1 MFQLRDEHVAALR
14 RHAFTTALGNSFRE
28 AGLEPETEAE
38 SGDLLARDAGGR
50 QTRISFDEQGFIGG
64 VTSPLGRTWRMRS
77 DREGRLEESIS
88 PSGLRLRLDRDEQG
102 RVRSMVRGKREVC
115 NLDYDRRGALA
126 KIAYPDQTA
135 RTIAYDEQGRIAEL
149 GDRRG
154 ASEVFDHDSRGL
166 LKAIGDGNG
175 HQVRFVYMGW
185 NRPSQ
190 AVYPD
195 GSRES
200 YHYNPEG
207 RVDRIEAGAEPV
219 VDIAYDG
226 EGRPVTMAFGDG
238 ETVAL
243 VYDDAGRVVQASC
256 GETEVRYTYDAQGKV
271 VREEQGTDV
280 VQYLYDTQGIFVGM
294 TYPTGE
300 RVSFTYD
307 DDFRPAVV
315 TDWNGGLHRFTY
327 GRDDR
332 SVLRESPGG
341 VRTVTRLT
349 EAGLPQEIVV
359 SRGAGRGGELFSL
372 RIGRDA
378 EDRVGEIEDSEFG
391 QRLYSYDAEGQLLA
405 VRADP
410 VESSETFAYDAAG
423 NRVESSGQRAAFND
437 LNQLLRQGATQCRYD
452 ARGNL
457 VSQTMA
463 EGEWS
468 YAWSRRNLLVRT
480 QGPGGLEVTFG
491 YDAFARRIWK
501 RSGET
506 TVRYIWAGEH
516 LLREITRVGPRTS
529 VQDYLYLPGTG
540 TPLVTR
546 LDGRVFAFHTDHLGT
561 PRRITDDTGQVVW
574 SADYAAFGAAQVKVG
589 RIGNHL
595 RFPGQYHDSET
606 GLHYNRSRYY
616 SPALGRYLS
625 RDPVGFLGGLNLY
638 LYAGNDSING
648 ADPLGLFGWNDAL
661 SIAGGVFA
669 AVVAVDLVVVA
680 APVVLIALGI
690 AATSTVA
697 LAAIGAAEILAAGTA
712 AGAAGYG
719 LNAYLNTGH
728 FCWDCVVKG
737 ARKGLLYSSAFA
749 VLPFLE
755 IPAALADAAFLVA
768 GGLSGAIGYFDD
780 LANDPNGQFSLVKL
794 GEAVVTNAVL
804 GGLLLSVGIGA
815 AKIAGSSGAR
825 FGAAGSSDYTATFF
839 SEHPELQG
847 KVVVHHAVEQQ
858 VLTRYP
864 GVVTE
869 EEMHSLENLRGI
881 PKETNA
887 DLHLSKIRRE
897 WNQFYRENPAPTKEQ
912 LLQKATEIDTK
923 YGSQFNPPLRGGH

>member
-102 RVRSMVRGKREVC
+102 RVRSMVRGGREVC

-135 RTIAYDEQGRIAEL
+135 RTIAYDEQGRIAAL

-154 ASEVFDHDSRGL
+154 ATEVFDHDSRGL

-332 SVLRESPGG
+332 STARESPGA

-378 EDRVGEIEDSEFG
+378 EDRVRETDDSEFG

-423 NRVESSGQRAAFND
+423 NRTASNGQGAAFNA
-437 LNQLLRQGATQCRYD
+437 LNQLVRQGATQCRYD

-468 YAWSRRNLLVRT
+468 YAWSRRNLLVRA

-638 LYAGNDSING
+638 LYAGNDSINES
-648 ADPLGLFGWNDAL
+648 DPLGLSWWGVGLAIVA
-661 SIAGGVFA
+661 SI
-669 AVVAVDLVVVA
+669 VVVVT
-680 APVVLIALGI
+680 APLWLPAVGIVVVDGL
-690 AATSTVA
+690 AATIVTDVA
-697 LAAIGAAEILAAGTA
+697 AGAVGFGLNQALNEQNFCLTCILKAAAIGAIVQPLAAA
-712 AGAAGYG
+712 LLGA
-719 LNAYLNTGH
+719 
-728 FCWDCVVKG
+728 
-737 ARKGLLYSSAFA
+737 
-749 VLPFLE
+749 
-755 IPAALADAAFLVA
+755 VA
-768 GGLSGAIGYFDD
+768 GGLIRFLPKAVATAPAASTAAETTASSMVDANRALALDFYTNQAGFSEAKALQHMEGIDFTQPVTVEHLDLNTSLQQYVRPDGDLGNYFAPVGTPPLQSGLTVTNQTLGVFQNSTEGVVSLKSIAAPDYLYPPGAVLPGSGAGGGVQYFI
-780 LANDPNGQFSLVKL
+780 PN
-794 GEAVVTNAVL
+794 
-804 GGLLLSVGIGA
+804 
-815 AKIAGSSGAR
+815 SSA
-825 FGAAGSSDYTATFF
+825 FT
-839 SEHPELQG
+839 P
-847 KVVVHHAVEQQ
+847 V
-858 VLTRYP
+858 
-864 GVVTE
+864 
-869 EEMHSLENLRGI
+869 
-881 PKETNA
+881 
-887 DLHLSKIRRE
+887 
-897 WNQFYRENPAPTKEQ
+897 
-912 LLQKATEIDTK
+912 
-923 YGSQFNPPLRGGH
+923 PP